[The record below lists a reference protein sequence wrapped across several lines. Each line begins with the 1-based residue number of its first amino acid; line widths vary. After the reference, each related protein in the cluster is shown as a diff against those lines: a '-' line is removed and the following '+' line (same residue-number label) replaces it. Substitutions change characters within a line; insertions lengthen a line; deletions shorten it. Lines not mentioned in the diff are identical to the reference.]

1 MLSGTNYIPPRLPE
15 YPEDKDELAI
25 LRAAAAGLHIVNV
38 FGYHPN
44 VAAAG
49 DIWDGGGDYTGW
61 PAGVPPETFEAVST
75 SGNDALGGAGARTV
89 TVWYLDDQFKAYDDD
104 GDPLVASISLNGTT
118 PAQTLQTGMRI
129 LAAWV
134 SSAGSGGTNA
144 GDITLRWSTTSSV
157 VFAVVKAGAGAA
169 QVGAFTVPAGYTGYL
184 KRYSAQV
191 EDATGARAAL
201 EFKLHHWGT
210 DVRQTLR
217 PFYAARDAAH
227 DRELFGGVRLTS
239 RTDICLRA
247 ASVSAPCA
255 VAAGFDLLLVEND

>member
-1 MLSGTNYIPPRLPE
+1 MLSGTNYIPARLPE

-25 LRAAAAGLHIVNV
+25 TRGAAAGLHIVNV

-61 PAGVPPETFEAVST
+61 PLGVPAETFEAVST
-75 SGNDALGGAGARTV
+75 SSDDALGGTGARSV
-89 TVWYLDDQFKAYDDD
+89 RLWYLNDQLEGYDE
-104 GDPLVASISLNGTT
+104 GGEPLTTSITLDGTT
-118 PAQTLQTGMRI
+118 PAQTLMAGMRVV
-129 LAAWV
+129 AAEV
-134 SSAGSGGTNA
+134 ISVGSGGTNA
-144 GDITLRWSTTSSV
+144 GDITVRWSTTTGV
-157 VFAVVKAGAGAA
+157 VFAVIKAGAGAA

-201 EFKLHHWGT
+201 EFKLHDWSTGAS
-210 DVRQTLR
+210 RALR

-227 DRELFGGVRLTS
+227 ARELFGGVRLTQ

-247 ASVSAPCA
+247 ASVSAPCS